1 MRVGCSGAD
10 GRYQPSAPLRWFRG
24 WQLSGECIN
33 TSVLRCLDHFITS
46 PDTAV
51 YWILCVNFWY
61 YRFPCSLDRQ
71 IPTEIIIFDFFPFQL
86 NKLKKN
92 WKSIDLR
99 RFLAFGSRH
108 ATAWLQSRETLSTF
122 IHDILLCNIH
132 TQSRAQQFPN
142 YENLCIL
149 RDYSGFSTFLF
160 RYRKMLNIVV
170 FQVSTIQ
177 WKWKTIF
184 GNIGIAGDG
193 GRGGLGSPLKTLM
206 CLAQNLFLKIKYQ
219 TLKRNINWPIVKY
232 LTFNKDKGRIF
243 KTL

>member
-1 MRVGCSGAD
+1 MENKVVWLFLSKIYADSRVRVGCSGAD

-142 YENLCIL
+142 YENLCIS

-160 RYRKMLNIVV
+160 RYRKMLNIVMS
-170 FQVSTIQ
+170 F
-177 WKWKTIF
+177 
-184 GNIGIAGDG
+184 
-193 GRGGLGSPLKTLM
+193 R
-206 CLAQNLFLKIKYQ
+206 FLRSNENGKQYSE
-219 TLKRNINWPIVKY
+219 T
-232 LTFNKDKGRIF
+232 
-243 KTL
+243 